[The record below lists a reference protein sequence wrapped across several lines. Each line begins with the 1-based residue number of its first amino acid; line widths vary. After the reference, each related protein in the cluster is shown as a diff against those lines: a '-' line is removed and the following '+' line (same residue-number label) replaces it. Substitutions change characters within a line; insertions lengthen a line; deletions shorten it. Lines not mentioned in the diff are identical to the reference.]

1 MTDDEVFDLIDASE
15 VYSTTLS
22 RYYTPDIYEE
32 VGFEPFISINENLID
47 LQGLQTVQLNLYT
60 EQQITTTY
68 WFKWIDTSQFS
79 LIDFGE
85 ERIDYKVER
94 QTIN

>member
-47 LQGLQTVQLNLYT
+47 L
-60 EQQITTTY
+60 
-68 WFKWIDTSQFS
+68 
-79 LIDFGE
+79 
-85 ERIDYKVER
+85 
-94 QTIN
+94 

>member
-1 MTDDEVFDLIDASE
+1 MFNIKVIQGDMTDDEVFDLIDASE

-47 LQGLQTVQLNLYT
+47 L
-60 EQQITTTY
+60 
-68 WFKWIDTSQFS
+68 
-79 LIDFGE
+79 
-85 ERIDYKVER
+85 
-94 QTIN
+94 

>member
-1 MTDDEVFDLIDASE
+1 MQMNMYV
-15 VYSTTLS
+15 
-22 RYYTPDIYEE
+22 
-32 VGFEPFISINENLID
+32 
-47 LQGLQTVQLNLYT
+47 

-79 LIDFGE
+79 LIDLGE

-94 QTIN
+94 